1 MYVDKGTDKSKE
13 AFSGFSGT
21 NLLSKLKGAGI
32 ERALVCGLAT
42 DYCVKDTAIDAA
54 KAGFEVYVLTDAIA
68 AVNINPGD
76 EAKAITAMMGAGCKV
91 STTDTIPVL
100 LQTRPKP
107 TALIVVDVQQ
117 DFCPGGN
124 LAVPEGDKIVP
135 KINALLSVAGLK

>member
-1 MYVDKGTDKSKE
+1 
-13 AFSGFSGT
+13 
-21 NLLSKLKGAGI
+21 
-32 ERALVCGLAT
+32 LAT